1 MVVGHSVAAAIAT
14 VYAARYRVRGVVNAD
29 QWLQVEPA
37 VRLAQSLAGQIRGPG
52 FAAVWEPFEAS
63 MHIELLPAEA
73 QELLRS
79 GRNLRQDLIT
89 GYWRE
94 LLDRPT
100 AELAEHTAASLA
112 AVRAARVPYLFIAG
126 HEVEPGY
133 QDWLDHSFRRP
144 ASRCGRAAVI
154 PAAGLSQALRPMPR
168 GHRPVGP
175 DVRIVRR

>member
-14 VYAARYRVRGVVNAD
+14 VYAARYRVRGVVNVD

-37 VRLAQSLAGQIRGPG
+37 VRLAQSLAGQIRGAG

-63 MHIELLPAEA
+63 MHIELLPAEV

-94 LLDRPT
+94 LLG
-100 AELAEHTAASLA
+100 LARRTHWPVAGR
-112 AVRAARVPYLFIAG
+112 RARGQGALPV
-126 HEVEPGY
+126 H
-133 QDWLDHSFRRP
+133 RRSP
-144 ASRCGRAAVI
+144 GRARIPGLARSHASAGQRHGVAEQRSF
-154 PAAGLSQALRPMPR
+154 PAAGLSQALRRMPG

>member
-14 VYAARYRVRGVVNAD
+14 VYAARYRVRGVVNVD

-37 VRLAQSLAGQIRGPG
+37 VRLAQSLAGQIRGAG

-63 MHIELLPAEA
+63 MHIELLPAEV

-100 AELAEHTAASLA
+100 A
-112 AVRAARVPYLFIAG
+112 
-126 HEVEPGY
+126 
-133 QDWLDHSFRRP
+133 
-144 ASRCGRAAVI
+144 
-154 PAAGLSQALRPMPR
+154 
-168 GHRPVGP
+168 
-175 DVRIVRR
+175 